1 MLTKSIILT
10 KQLYSQI
17 IKRHIVIKHEYI
29 NSCSNC
35 IFFIKPT
42 FRYPEVQSTF
52 HGKCKQ
58 FGEKNIITGEIEQ
71 YNALKCRVDKSL
83 CGIEAKHFI
92 YNFGQK

>member
-1 MLTKSIILT
+1 MRITNKF
-10 KQLYSQI
+10 SQI
-17 IKRHIVIKHEYI
+17 IKRNIVIKNEYI

-35 IFFIKPT
+35 LFFIKPT

-83 CGIEAKHFI
+83 CGIESKKFI
-92 YNFGQK
+92 QNFGQNLGK